1 MRRSLVVLVA
11 IVFGVLLGVPA
22 TAGASTPYCGITWGS
37 LPKEASPGSTDE
49 LYDIRTGRHTCFD
62 RMVLDVNGDVRGYS
76 VQYVAEIRKDGSG
89 ELVPV
94 RGGARLEV
102 IARVPT
108 IATDAIFLPNG
119 ELADVSGYSTFRHVA
134 WAGQFE
140 GQTTIG
146 LGVRARLPFRVF
158 LLDGPGTGS
167 RMVVDVAHRW

>member
-1 MRRSLVVLVA
+1 MRRFRVVLVA
-11 IVFGVLLGVPA
+11 IVLGVLLGVPA
-22 TAGASTPYCGITWGS
+22 AAGASTPDCGITWGS

-49 LYDIRTGRHTCFD
+49 LYAIRTGRNTCFD

-76 VQYVAEIRKDGSG
+76 VRYVAEIRKDGSG
-89 ELVPV
+89 EFVPV

-108 IATDAIFLPNG
+108 TPTDAIFLPNG

-146 LGVRARLPFRVF
+146 LGVRARLPFRVL

-167 RMVVDVAHRW
+167 RMVVDVAHQW